1 MSETVLNND
10 IKRTI
15 WERQSGMCALT
26 GKKFDEFNE
35 SIEANFIFVNPD
47 EANPDDLNNIVMVW
61 KSQELP
67 KGKLH
72 KYHFPYANFHGSP
85 CRRYSPQN
93 PRIHL
98 YPRNTPFHICG
109 LRHS

>member
-47 EANPDDLNNIVMVW
+47 EANPDDLNNIVMEISRAS
-61 KSQELP
+61 KRKTAQISFPLC
-67 KGKLH
+67 KFCKLW
-72 KYHFPYANFHGSP
+72 S
-85 CRRYSPQN
+85 R
-93 PRIHL
+93 
-98 YPRNTPFHICG
+98 
-109 LRHS
+109 